1 MSRVFVA
8 MSGGV
13 DSSVAAAI
21 LADRGEDVV
30 GVWMRLVPSGG
41 DVDAPRCC
49 GTDEAGEDARR
60 AAAAIGIPFY
70 ALDYAEVFGRRVVD
84 SFVSAYASGETP
96 NPCVSCNQH
105 VKFDTLLGD
114 VVRKFG
120 GERLATGHYARV
132 TTGTDG
138 RRHLARARDRS
149 KDQSYA
155 LYMLGQRELGRT
167 LFPIGELRDKS
178 ETREI
183 ASRLGLP
190 TASKP
195 ESMDICFVPGDYRE
209 LVRKRSPGAFVS
221 GPVER
226 ADGTVVGAHAGIGG
240 LTVGQRSGIGVATG
254 ERLYVL
260 RLEPERGAAVV
271 GTKDEIATTHYRLS
285 GVRFVAGEPP
295 SPCFTTNAVLRY
307 RGIPLAATV
316 AVQGS
321 DATLDLSEPALV
333 APGQAAVFYEGDEVI
348 GGGVVRNGRAGG
360 PRGA

>member
-1 MSRVFVA
+1 MRCGAPGRRHAAAASARADDRGSARDRSAPARACDGRRRRRGRALCTDGDRSAPRRGTGCAREGHRMSGRIFVA

-21 LADRGEDVV
+21 LAERGEDVV
-30 GVWMRLVPSGG
+30 GVWMRLVPTGTNA
-41 DVDAPRCC
+41 DAPRCC

-240 LTVGQRSGIGVATG
+240 LTVGQRSGFGVATG
-254 ERLYVL
+254 VRAYLL
-260 RLEPERGAAVV
+260 PAAPANGAGVV
-271 GTKDEIATTHYRLS
+271 GPESAD
-285 GVRFVAGEPP
+285 
-295 SPCFTTNAVLRY
+295 
-307 RGIPLAATV
+307 
-316 AVQGS
+316 
-321 DATLDLSEPALV
+321 
-333 APGQAAVFYEGDEVI
+333 
-348 GGGVVRNGRAGG
+348 
-360 PRGA
+360 